1 MVRTGAEYM
10 NSDKNMNFL
19 VKILKELNI
28 NYTDLARAAGV
39 TPQLVAYWIDH
50 DDIKLSRLISAM
62 KALNIKIECHFQ
74 KIQESNTIE
83 LSDNIYDLQ
92 MYNVH
97 RYKKELPGTGF
108 VIENAIASN
117 ARLKFLAELVKE
129 MNLSL
134 IDFSEEVDRKYQ
146 SMHHCFKVDDIKI
159 SIIYDIA
166 RKTGRRVRWR
176 LSPLKEDEENQRQ
189 DREVSVE
196 DREG

>member
-134 IDFSEEVDRKYQ
+134 IEFSEEVDRKYQ

-166 RKTGRRVRWR
+166 RKTGRRVKWR

-196 DREG
+196 NREV

>member
-1 MVRTGAEYM
+1 MVRAAAEYM

-50 DDIKLSRLISAM
+50 DDIKLSRLISAL

-134 IDFSEEVDRKYQ
+134 IEFSEEVDRKYQ